1 MNDLSAVYRKA
12 RRHLSRH
19 DPVMKRIMAGIGPC
33 TLQLNPDRFAILAR
47 SIISQ
52 QISGKAARSIS
63 ARLEGL
69 LKPRGL
75 TARGILKASDET
87 LRSAGVSLN
96 KARSLRDLA
105 EKISG
110 GHVPLEQLHELDD
123 EAAIEE
129 LIVIRGI
136 GRWTAQMFLMF
147 SLGRLD
153 VLPVDDLGFRVAI
166 QKHYALVATPK
177 KADLTQ
183 LAEPWRPYR
192 SVATWYLWRSLG
204 GVPQSK

>member
-1 MNDLSAVYRKA
+1 MNDLSAIYLKA
-12 RRHLSRH
+12 RRHLSRR
-19 DPVMKRIMAGIGPC
+19 DPVMKRIMAGVGPC
-33 TLQLNPDRFAILAR
+33 TLKLDSDRFGTLAR

-69 LKPRGL
+69 LKPQGI
-75 TARGILKASDET
+75 TAKAILKASDET
-87 LRSAGVSLN
+87 LRSAGLSLN
-96 KARSLRDLA
+96 KVKSMRDLA

-110 GHVPLEQLHELDD
+110 GHVPLHELHELDD
-123 EAAIEE
+123 EAAIEA

-166 QKHYALVATPK
+166 QKHYALKTTPK

-204 GVPQSK
+204 GVAQVK